1 MADGVKYI
9 KISKIDKNGVDK
21 TIVLQSLTELT
32 IPYSTGNVRYDILDI
47 VEKPTYFLYR
57 VDNPNIEWT
66 DRADIEYDFTGS
78 FTTSS
83 VSTSFI
89 PKGTELP
96 ISSSTTDNL
105 SFFNSSTGNY
115 VVNTY
120 PQKDLLIHLSG
131 SITTNGTTGN
141 ITLSLRAGSLISDN
155 PTTLSSITIPN
166 GTTTSFHISSSINP
180 TSSIL
185 PVEGKIS
192 LRHNPTIIS
201 DISSITLSPDTYISI
216 TSTAASGPSINTVP
230 EPYFSV
236 DFNRAL
242 DCQPTLNNAV
252 DARLSNIY
260 KDVDY
265 NSGIMT
271 PTNFELLISGSALK
285 ASVQDSNYTLLRHTN
300 PRYNG
305 SRSTSQ
311 KLNVWTEG
319 DIGTYGKTPT
329 AESLKT
335 HVAFCDWI
343 GGYPPEKMNASA
355 GHIQYMIKD
364 DGTVLDPNTNKA
376 SLPTAQGT
384 FIPNETVRIKWD
396 LPGTDENRGII
407 RGGANIN
414 MVLYNQVKHPLNP
427 PMIFTESITLT
438 DKGDNGALVGD
449 YQAILNKSAIQ
460 TLTANTWTTIT
471 FPELFSSG
479 SGLSSGDVVDGTST
493 YRINSGIISENIS
506 VTFKVP
512 VTYYNPQSSPIGGN
526 AVRLYNTST
535 SEQVGTEVYLNED
548 GFIDGN
554 SFGNAELNITIP
566 STQLTTGHI
575 YSVQAITTLNNMII
589 RPNSP
594 SIGTG
599 NTQFIIQQ
607 NPSPTGAIST
617 TGLFNRISSAYT
629 SSYRGVYVTSSLFIS
644 SYGAPNIKQEDIAGS
659 GFNPIQETLEF
670 KPGDEFRFEGDENK
684 VFMVE
689 KVEQGIFPFTSTTG
703 SLMIY
708 FNKAVPSSSAAL
720 NLDEFAV
727 RRYVED
733 PSFIIFE
740 GYKPTNSNGPYLFTP
755 EFISQDLD
763 TDLNQYVTD
772 LTEKGLI

>member
-57 VDNPNIEWT
+57 VDNPNIEWA

-83 VSTSFI
+83 VSTSFTTR
-89 PKGTELP
+89 GTELP

-120 PQKDLLIHLSG
+120 PQKDLLVHFSG

-141 ITLSLRAGSLISDN
+141 ITLSLRAGSLTTDN
-155 PTTLSSITIPN
+155 PTTLSSIDISN
-166 GTTTSFHISSSINP
+166 GTTTSFHISASINP

-185 PVEGKIS
+185 PVGGKIS
-192 LRHNPTIIS
+192 FRHRPEFLS
-201 DISSITLSPDTYISI
+201 DISSFTLSSDTYISI
-216 TSTAASGPSINTVP
+216 TSTAASGLSINTVP
-230 EPYFSV
+230 EPYFSS

-260 KDVDY
+260 QDVDY
-265 NSGIMT
+265 NSGIIT

-364 DGTVLDPNTNKA
+364 DGTILDPNTNKA
-376 SLPTAQGT
+376 SLSTAQGT

-414 MVLYNQVKHPLNP
+414 MVLYNQVKHSLDP
-427 PMIFTESITLT
+427 PMTFSESITLT

-449 YQAILNKSAIQ
+449 YQAVLNKSAIQ

-554 SFGNAELNITIP
+554 SFGDAELNITIP
-566 STQLTTGHI
+566 STQLTAGHI

-589 RPNSP
+589 RPNNP

-607 NPSPTGAIST
+607 NPSPTGTFST
-617 TGLFNRISSAYT
+617 TGLFNRIPSAYT

-644 SYGAPNIKQEDIAGS
+644 SYGAPNIKQEDIDGS

-727 RRYVED
+727 RRYVEN

-763 TDLNQYVTD
+763 TDLNQYITD

>member
-57 VDNPNIEWT
+57 VDNPNIEWA

-78 FTTSS
+78 IDGSKLYFSERPTTKFTTLIPL
-83 VSTSFI
+83 TASFGKHSNFWDESI
-89 PKGTELP
+89 GYYRQ
-96 ISSSTTDNL
+96 S
-105 SFFNSSTGNY
+105 
-115 VVNTY
+115 TY
-120 PQKDLLIHLSG
+120 PQKDITLQISG
-131 SITTNGTTGN
+131 SFSVIAGGDNVTVGLYKLENDNTIT
-141 ITLSLRAGSLISDN
+141 TLSLIA
-155 PTTLSSITIPN
+155 SSPAPSTPSIDSSFTI
-166 GTTTSFHISSSINP
+166 
-180 TSSIL
+180 TSSL
-185 PVEGKIS
+185 PGDVYAFGINGSNNNGVFTTCSFDNLKFF
-192 LRHNPTIIS
+192 
-201 DISSITLSPDTYISI
+201 I
-216 TSTAASGPSINTVP
+216 TSTTSSGPSINTIP
-230 EPYFSV
+230 EPYFSS

-260 KDVDY
+260 QDVDY

-285 ASVQDSNYTLLRHTN
+285 ASVQDSNYTLLRHIN

-319 DIGTYGKTPT
+319 DTGTYGKTPT
-329 AESLKT
+329 VESLKT

-376 SLPTAQGT
+376 SLSTAQGT

-414 MVLYNQVKHPLNP
+414 MVLYNQLKHPLNP
-427 PMIFTESITLT
+427 PMEFTESITLT
-438 DKGDNGALVGD
+438 DNGDNGALVGD
-449 YQAILNKSAIQ
+449 YQAVLNKPTNQ
-460 TLTANTWTTIT
+460 TISTPNTWTPIT
-471 FPELFSSG
+471 YIEIFSSG
-479 SGLSSGDVVDGTST
+479 SGLSPGEVGFGFNGYT
-493 YRINSGIISENIS
+493 INPDLISEGIDI
-506 VTFKVP
+506 TFKTNVQFFHP
-512 VTYYNPQSSPIGGN
+512 FSQPIGGN
-526 AVRLYNTST
+526 AIRLFNTTT
-535 SEQVGTEVYLNED
+535 SEQVGTEVYINGD
-548 GFIDGN
+548 GFLDEITKR
-554 SFGNAELNITIP
+554 GNAELTITIP
-566 STQLTTGHI
+566 STQLTSGDI
-575 YSVQAITTLNNMII
+575 YRIEGKTSLPSV
-589 RPNSP
+589 
-594 SIGTG
+594 
-599 NTQFIIQQ
+599 IIQSPTQ
-607 NPSPTGAIST
+607 LTITQSPSPTGLIST
-617 TGLFNRISSAYT
+617 TGLFNRIPSAYT
-629 SSYRGVYVTSSLFIS
+629 SSYRGVYVTSSIFIS
-644 SYGAPNIKQEDIAGS
+644 SYGTPNIKQEDISGS
-659 GFNPIQETLEF
+659 GFNSIQETLEF

-708 FNKAVPSSSAAL
+708 FNKDVPSSSTAL
-720 NLDEFAV
+720 NLNNFAI

-733 PSFIIFE
+733 PSFVIFE
-740 GYKPTNSNGPYLFTP
+740 GYKPTNSNGPYIFTP

-763 TDLNQYVTD
+763 TDLNQYITD